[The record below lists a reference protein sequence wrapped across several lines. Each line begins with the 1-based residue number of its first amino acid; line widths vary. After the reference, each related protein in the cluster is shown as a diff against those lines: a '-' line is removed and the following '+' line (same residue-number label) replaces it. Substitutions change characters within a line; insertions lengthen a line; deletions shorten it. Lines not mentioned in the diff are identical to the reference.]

1 MNNKQKKK
9 VYISQEELVK
19 RVGVIHK
26 KLQDPN
32 YISLIYPEV
41 LKSKR
46 SSKTNNQEYKLIAE
60 ILEGDYGGTVAS
72 NITIWRILK
81 IQQESPELYEEVAK
95 GNISIRSAFNELN
108 NVQEKLIKIDADGNK
123 EIKEFNFDNLY
134 GELQQINKSL
144 EDYKNNTKESLNVQR
159 LKQIDGELFKARK
172 QIGKII
178 IDIDSD
184 DFI

>member
-19 RVGVIHK
+19 RVREIHK

-32 YISLIYPEV
+32 YISLIYPEI

-95 GNISIRSAFNELN
+95 GNISIRTAYNELN
-108 NVQEKLIKIDADGNK
+108 KIQEKLIKIDVDKNNEVRK
-123 EIKEFNFDNLY
+123 FDFDILY
-134 GELQQINKSL
+134 EELQQINKSL
-144 EDYKNNTKESLNVQR
+144 ENYKNNTKESLSIQR
-159 LKQIDGELFKARK
+159 LKQIDAELFKARK
-172 QIGKII
+172 QLGGII
-178 IDIDSD
+178 IENDKEDLM
-184 DFI
+184 

>member
-19 RVGVIHK
+19 RVGEIHK

-95 GNISIRSAFNELN
+95 GNISIRTAFNELN
-108 NVQEKLIKIDADGNK
+108 NVQEKIIKIDADGNK

-134 GELQQINKSL
+134 EELQQINKSL
-144 EDYKNNTKESLNVQR
+144 EDYKNNTKESLSVQR

-178 IDIDSD
+178 VDIDSD